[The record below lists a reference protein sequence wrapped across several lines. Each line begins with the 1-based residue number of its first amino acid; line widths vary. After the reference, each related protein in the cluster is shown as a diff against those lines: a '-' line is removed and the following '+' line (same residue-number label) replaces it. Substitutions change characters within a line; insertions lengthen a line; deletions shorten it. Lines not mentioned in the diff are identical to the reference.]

1 MLLPKSDPTQEQ
13 TNQLTLSDNIARA
26 LLQNPRREK
35 NSYSAYAPHDASKWK
50 HVLSHAGN
58 SPFRPC
64 LKLLAVSSS
73 QAAQSFN
80 LHAAQR

>member
-35 NSYSAYAPHDASKWK
+35 KFVQRLMRRTMRRNGNMFYLMLEIR
-50 HVLSHAGN
+50 LSG
-58 SPFRPC
+58 
-64 LKLLAVSSS
+64 LA
-73 QAAQSFN
+73 
-80 LHAAQR
+80 